1 MASVP
6 VQWAGRQSGG
16 CQREAGQAGSRLWK
30 KTSHRAILDDSIAK
44 SARPRKKKDWV
55 AAQTPEKKKIWLACP
70 SGTAASSQAAQLG
83 NLAAVCQEAG
93 NRTLTNVRSMR
104 LVRHQP
110 SDRQASRQ
118 SPQALPDSQLTL
130 VAIFSVAFDAKPR
143 NNI

>member
-1 MASVP
+1 M
-6 VQWAGRQSGG
+6 GRQAVRRLPERGWPG
-16 CQREAGQAGSRLWK
+16 RLTALEEGQPQSYLGRQY
-30 KTSHRAILDDSIAK
+30 
-44 SARPRKKKDWV
+44 RKIC
-55 AAQTPEKKKIWLACP
+55 QTPEKKRLGGSPDPGKKNIWLACP

-93 NRTLTNVRSMR
+93 NRTLTDVRSMR

-118 SPQALPDSQLTL
+118 SSQALPDSQLTL